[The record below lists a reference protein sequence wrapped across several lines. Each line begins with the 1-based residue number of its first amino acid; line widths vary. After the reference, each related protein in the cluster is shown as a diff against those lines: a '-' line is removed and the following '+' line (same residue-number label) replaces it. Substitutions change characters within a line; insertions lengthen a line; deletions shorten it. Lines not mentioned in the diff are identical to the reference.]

1 MVARYVVP
9 EVNRL
14 LNDYRESNQFVIED
28 RDALERAGEAVASKI
43 RENERAVAA
52 DMTQRLMLVGLVR
65 GDTHA
70 PLSFLMCNLADG

>member
-14 LNDYRESNQFVIED
+14 LNDYRESNQFVIEN

-52 DMTQRLMLVGLVR
+52 GMTQRLMLVGLVR
-65 GDTHA
+65 GDTRA
-70 PLSFLMCNLADG
+70 PLCSLVCNLADV

>member
-52 DMTQRLMLVGLVR
+52 AELDESKGRLVLKGQRITPGVSNTDPSG
-65 GDTHA
+65 
-70 PLSFLMCNLADG
+70 